1 MPEPFTRDRIIEALE
16 RMPPGATLDDRNA
29 FPQGGLVLLNG
40 VADYDIVAGATPFD
54 TVPAYGATSISVA
67 RVDEAYNYGDIAH
80 AGTFG
85 VTTSGGADSA
95 FFGADSGAHA
105 STALGEFGASAAFSN
120 WNQGDRRSHIDLTG
134 PISSESTQ
142 GDFEISSGEGMLDT
156 DGTAA
161 LASSFSSARASIE
174 RTTGPDMFASA
185 SIDRGTYTYQ
195 SSYAP
200 DTAVWADEDLS
211 AGVRSR
217 AALAPFAL
225 IDIRESAG
233 SYWESSAGT
242 IAATLGQARAI
253 AGLSVAQPGYDA
265 QFAIGNDDATYT
277 GGYPGALV
285 DNGSTATALGSFDLK
300 FDPQWTLHASA
311 AHGYVVQTFLG
322 TFGAQ
327 APAIPSVFDVVATS
341 EATLEFDSLARV
353 RASLTTLRSQ
363 DASGSASSSAGASLG
378 WQVAPV
384 LSLRTWLL
392 ETQSSTIGP
401 RTVGSAWLT
410 YTTPGLR
417 VDAIWRRDLL
427 DTQPDAHLDG
437 SIGGPLGPRLGWFVS
452 TERRNGT
459 RATDV
464 GIRF

>member
-1 MPEPFTRDRIIEALE
+1 MNWAPLLLLALLGAAPAPLVVGSIRDQHGAPIAGAEVTLVGTGDTATAADGTFSLPGSGTAVLVRCAYCRPAELAVPADGVVVGIVQRYDAVSGSVPSADDLAHLPYARVESELSLAPFVVLNQSRAAL
-16 RMPPGATLDDRNA
+16 PGATLDDRNA

-217 AALAPFAL
+217 AALA
-225 IDIRESAG
+225 
-233 SYWESSAGT
+233 
-242 IAATLGQARAI
+242 
-253 AGLSVAQPGYDA
+253 
-265 QFAIGNDDATYT
+265 
-277 GGYPGALV
+277 
-285 DNGSTATALGSFDLK
+285 
-300 FDPQWTLHASA
+300 
-311 AHGYVVQTFLG
+311 
-322 TFGAQ
+322 
-327 APAIPSVFDVVATS
+327 
-341 EATLEFDSLARV
+341 
-353 RASLTTLRSQ
+353 
-363 DASGSASSSAGASLG
+363 
-378 WQVAPV
+378 
-384 LSLRTWLL
+384 
-392 ETQSSTIGP
+392 
-401 RTVGSAWLT
+401 
-410 YTTPGLR
+410 
-417 VDAIWRRDLL
+417 
-427 DTQPDAHLDG
+427 
-437 SIGGPLGPRLGWFVS
+437 
-452 TERRNGT
+452 
-459 RATDV
+459 
-464 GIRF
+464 